1 MDPEDRR
8 IKDVLFLTC
17 ESFKIVGIE
26 EAEKE
31 AVFLISH
38 YVGCKPA
45 KLRLKGED
53 VITEAQ
59 YRNLSYAIRRRFKYE
74 PIQYIIGEQEFYGH
88 KFKVRPGVL
97 IPRPETE
104 LLVDEVKGALKDARK
119 KGRPPLILDLCTGSG
134 ALAVTLAK
142 EISKAALIATD
153 ISKDAIEIAKENASS
168 LGVSKRI
175 EFLSGD
181 LFGAL
186 KDYKP
191 NTKIKKGFELD
202 GDSLKGA
209 FDFIVSNPP
218 YVSTS
223 EYKELS
229 PEIKDHEP
237 KEALVAGPDGLKYI
251 KKIVKGASTWL
262 KPGGMLMIE
271 VGFDHAKD
279 VKALIKETGSFKGI
293 KHSNDLQRI
302 ARVVK
307 ATLS

>member
-1 MDPEDRR
+1 MDPEERR

-31 AVFLISH
+31 AAFLISH
-38 YVGCKPA
+38 FVGCKPA

-53 VITEAQ
+53 VITEDQ
-59 YRNLSYAIRRRFKYE
+59 YRDLSYAIRRRFKHV
-74 PIQYIIGEQEFYGH
+74 PLQYIIGEQEFYGH
-88 KFKVRPGVL
+88 AFKVRPGVL

-104 LLVDEVKGALKDARK
+104 LLVDEVKGVLKDVRD
-119 KGRPPLILDLCTGSG
+119 KGHPPLILDLCTGSG
-134 ALAVTLAK
+134 ALAVTLSK
-142 EISKAALIATD
+142 EISKARLFATD
-153 ISKDAIEIAKENASS
+153 ISEDAIEVARENADS
-168 LGVSKRI
+168 LGVSKNI
-175 EFLSGD
+175 EFLIGD

-186 KDYKP
+186 KDFKP
-191 NTKIKKGFELD
+191 DAKLKKELELD
-202 GDSLKGA
+202 DDSLKGA

-218 YVSTS
+218 YVRTS

-229 PEIKDHEP
+229 TEIKDHEP

-251 KKIVKGASTWL
+251 KKIVKGASAWL

-271 VGFDHAKD
+271 VGFDHAND

-307 ATLS
+307 ASLA

>member
-1 MDPEDRR
+1 MDPEERR

-17 ESFKIVGIE
+17 ESFKYVGIE

-31 AVFLISH
+31 AAFLISH
-38 YVGCKPA
+38 FIGCKPA

-59 YRNLSYAIRRRFKYE
+59 YRNLSYAIRRRFKHV
-74 PIQYIIGEQEFYGH
+74 PLQYITGEQEFYGH
-88 KFKVRPGVL
+88 AFKVKSGVL

-104 LLVDEVKGALKDARK
+104 LLVDEVKAALKDARGK
-119 KGRPPLILDLCTGSG
+119 ARPPFILDLCTGSG
-134 ALAVTLAK
+134 ALAITLAK
-142 EISKAALIATD
+142 EIKKAALIATD
-153 ISKDAIEIAKENASS
+153 ISETALEVAKENAAS

-175 EFLSGD
+175 EFLEGD

-191 NTKIKKGFELD
+191 NAKIKKEFELTEN
-202 GDSLKGA
+202 SLKGA
-209 FDFIVSNPP
+209 FDYIVSNPP
-218 YVSTS
+218 YISTA
-223 EYKELS
+223 EYKELA
-229 PEIKDHEP
+229 PEIREHEP
-237 KEALVAGPDGLKYI
+237 KEALIAGPDGLKYI
-251 KKIVKGASTWL
+251 KKIVKGASAWL
-262 KPGGMLMIE
+262 KPGGMLMVE
-271 VGFDHAKD
+271 VGFDHANEVKD
-279 VKALIKETGSFKGI
+279 LIKETGSFKGI